1 MAKGTGPRKHTR
13 IKLGDLLVEHGI
25 ITSDQLKA
33 ALDRQST
40 TGGRL
45 GQNLIILGHIDEDT
59 FIRFLSDQLKISCVN
74 LKITSIP
81 PETQRLIPLETIMQ
95 FGVLPLRKEK
105 NALHVGMTDPTDMD
119 ALKELEFSLGKKIVP
134 SALAESQW
142 AYASRFFTDRGGYG
156 RETLS
161 KKQDA
166 SQSEA
171 ADYDLPALM
180 TELLSRGGSDIHLS
194 VGAPPTLRVNDQLVR
209 LDYPTLSAAKII
221 NLIQGS
227 LTAAQKEEVGT
238 RSEVDLA
245 VNVRHIGRFR
255 VNIYRQRGNMAV
267 ALRHVVE
274 KIPPLD
280 ELNLP
285 SWLADFSRKEQGLI
299 LVTGPSGHG
308 KSTTLACL
316 IDIINTTRRV
326 NVVTLEDPI
335 EYVHHHKKSNVNQRE
350 LGVDTSSFAD
360 GIKHIFRQDPD
371 VISIGEMRDL
381 ESIST
386 ALTAAETG
394 HLVLATL
401 HTLNA
406 PSTIDRII
414 DVFPGDQQNQVR
426 HQLADS
432 LLVILSQRLVPLA
445 DGSGR
450 ILALEK
456 LANSYRI
463 QNAIRDKR
471 VHLIKTQSSGAQE
484 DFSPMEHSLAGL
496 CRKGLIAPE
505 EGRKYA
511 EDPKTFDLLMKK

>member
-1 MAKGTGPRKHTR
+1 MTEDRGFRKHTK
-13 IKLGDLLVEHGI
+13 IKLGDLLIEHGI
-25 ITSDQLKA
+25 ITPAQMKA

-40 TGGRL
+40 VGGRL

-59 FIRFLSDQLKISCVN
+59 FIRFLSDQLQLSSVN
-74 LKITSIP
+74 LKTTPISP
-81 PETQRLIPLETIMQ
+81 ATQRLIPLETIMQ

-105 NALHVGMTDPTDMD
+105 NALHVGMTDPTNMD
-119 ALKELEFSLGKKIVP
+119 ALKELEFSLGKKIIPAV
-134 SALAESQW
+134 LAESQW
-142 AYASRFFTDRGGYG
+142 AYASRFFAEKGYG
-156 RETLS
+156 QETLS
-161 KKQDA
+161 KKDD
-166 SQSEA
+166 SSRHGVD
-171 ADYDLPALM
+171 DYDLPALM

-194 VGAPPTLRVNDQLVR
+194 VGAPPTLRVNDKLVR
-209 LDYPTLSAAKII
+209 LDYPALSAAKII
-221 NLIQGS
+221 NLIQDS
-227 LTAAQKEEVGT
+227 LTAAQKEELGT

-245 VNVRHIGRFR
+245 VNFRNIGRFR

-267 ALRHVVE
+267 ALRYVVE
-274 KIPPLD
+274 KIPPLE

-285 SWLADFSRKEQGLI
+285 SWLTDFARKRQGLI

-316 IDIINTTRRV
+316 IDIINSTRRV
-326 NVVTLEDPI
+326 NIVTLEDPI

-360 GIKHIFRQDPD
+360 GIKYIFRQDPD

-401 HTLNA
+401 HTLNST
-406 PSTIDRII
+406 STIDRVIN
-414 DVFPGDQQNQVR
+414 VFPGDQQNQVR

-456 LANSYRI
+456 LVNSYRV

-471 VHLIKTQSSGAQE
+471 VHLVKTQSSGGQG
-484 DFSPMEHSLAGL
+484 DFSPMEHSLAEL
-496 CRKGLIAPE
+496 CRKGFITLE

-511 EDPKTFDLLMKK
+511 EDPKAFDFAMKK

>member
-1 MAKGTGPRKHTR
+1 MTKGSGPRKHTK

-25 ITSDQLKA
+25 ITRDQLKA
-33 ALDRQST
+33 ALDRQSNL
-40 TGGRL
+40 GGRL
-45 GQNLIILGHIDEDT
+45 GQNLITLGHIDEDT
-59 FIRFLSDQLKISCVN
+59 FIRFLSDQLQIPCVN
-74 LKITSIP
+74 LKTMAIP

-142 AYASRFFTDRGGYG
+142 AYASRFFTDRGYG

-209 LDYPTLSAAKII
+209 LDYPALSAAKII

-245 VNVRHIGRFR
+245 VNFKHIGRFR
-255 VNIYRQRGNMAV
+255 VNIYRQRGNMAI
-267 ALRHVVE
+267 ALRHVIE

-285 SWLADFSRKEQGLI
+285 SWLTDFAGKKQGLI

-316 IDIINTTRRV
+316 LDIINTTRRA
-326 NVVTLEDPI
+326 NIVTLEDPI

-360 GIKHIFRQDPD
+360 GIKYIFRQDAD

-406 PSTIDRII
+406 TSTIDRVI

-432 LLVILSQRLVPLA
+432 LLVILSQRLVPRA

-456 LANSYRI
+456 LVNSYRI
-463 QNAIRDKR
+463 QNAIREKR
-471 VHLIKTQSSGAQE
+471 VHLTKAQSSGGHE
-484 DFSPMEHSLAGL
+484 DFSPMERSLAGL
-496 CRKGLIAPE
+496 CHRGLITIE

-511 EDPKTFDLLMKK
+511 EDPKAFDFLMKK

>member
-1 MAKGTGPRKHTR
+1 
-13 IKLGDLLVEHGI
+13 
-25 ITSDQLKA
+25 
-33 ALDRQST
+33 
-40 TGGRL
+40 
-45 GQNLIILGHIDEDT
+45 
-59 FIRFLSDQLKISCVN
+59 
-74 LKITSIP
+74 
-81 PETQRLIPLETIMQ
+81 
-95 FGVLPLRKEK
+95 
-105 NALHVGMTDPTDMD
+105 
-119 ALKELEFSLGKKIVP
+119 
-134 SALAESQW
+134 
-142 AYASRFFTDRGGYG
+142 
-156 RETLS
+156 
-161 KKQDA
+161 
-166 SQSEA
+166 
-171 ADYDLPALM
+171 
-180 TELLSRGGSDIHLS
+180 
-194 VGAPPTLRVNDQLVR
+194 
-209 LDYPTLSAAKII
+209 
-221 NLIQGS
+221 
-227 LTAAQKEEVGT
+227 VGT
-238 RSEVDLA
+238 QSEVDLA
-245 VNVRHIGRFR
+245 VNFRHIGRFR

-285 SWLADFSRKEQGLI
+285 SWLAEFARKKQGLI

-316 IDIINTTRRV
+316 IDIINTTRGA

-335 EYVHHHKKSNVNQRE
+335 EYVHHHKMSNVNQRE
-350 LGVDTSSFAD
+350 LGVDTGSFAD
-360 GIKHIFRQDPD
+360 GIKYIFRQDPD

-406 PSTIDRII
+406 TSTIDRII

-432 LLVILSQRLVPLA
+432 LLIILSQRLIPLA
-445 DGSGR
+445 SGSGR

-463 QNAIRDKR
+463 QNSIRDKR
-471 VHLIKTQSSGAQE
+471 VHLIKAQSAGGQE
-484 DFSPMEHSLAGL
+484 DFAPMEQSLAGL
-496 CRKGLIAPE
+496 CRKGLITAE

-511 EDPKTFDLLMKK
+511 EDPKIYDLLIKK

>member
-1 MAKGTGPRKHTR
+1 MAEGSASRKLTK

-25 ITSDQLKA
+25 ITRDQLKA
-33 ALDRQST
+33 ALDRQSNL
-40 TGGRL
+40 GGRL
-45 GQNLIILGHIDEDT
+45 GQNLITLGHIDEDT
-59 FIRFLSDQLKISCVN
+59 FIKFLSSQLKIPSVN
-74 LKITSIP
+74 LRTTEIP

-95 FGVLPLRKEK
+95 FGVLPLRKER
-105 NALHVGMTDPTDMD
+105 NSLHVGMTDPTDMD
-119 ALKELEFSLGKKIVP
+119 TLKELEFSLGKKIVP

-142 AYASRFFTDRGGYG
+142 AYASRFFTDRGYG

-166 SQSEA
+166 SQGESV
-171 ADYDLPALM
+171 DYDLPALM

-209 LDYPTLSAAKII
+209 LDFPPLTAAKII

-227 LTAAQKEEVGT
+227 LTAAQKQEVGT
-238 RSEVDLA
+238 QSEVDLA
-245 VNVRHIGRFR
+245 VTFRHIGRFR

-267 ALRHVVE
+267 VLRHVVE

-285 SWLADFSRKEQGLI
+285 SWLAEFARKRQGLI

-316 IDIINTTRRV
+316 LDIINSTRRV
-326 NVVTLEDPI
+326 NIVTLEDPI
-335 EYVHHHKKSNVNQRE
+335 EYVHHHKMSNVNQRE
-350 LGVDTSSFAD
+350 LGVDTNSFAD
-360 GIKHIFRQDPD
+360 GIKYIFRQDPD

-406 PSTIDRII
+406 TSTIDRII

-456 LANSYRI
+456 LVNSYRI

-471 VHLIKTQSSGAQE
+471 VHFIKTQSSGAQE
-484 DFSPMEHSLAGL
+484 DFAPMEQSLAGL
-496 CRKGLIAPE
+496 CSKGLISVE

-511 EDPKTFDLLMKK
+511 EDPKIYDLLMKK